1 MRRLA
6 SWGVILATFMRL
18 LFGVGVFGSVAA
30 IEPLQ
35 LSEQDLD
42 AGRADAVPKRL
53 AIAAEVDDAF
63 LAHLGQMLRGDA
75 RGARRKL
82 TAPLLLMPSIQVN
95 IRAGHLPP
103 ADANGVQYLKIPVRL
118 VA

>member
-1 MRRLA
+1 MSR
-6 SWGVILATFMRL
+6 
-18 LFGVGVFGSVAA
+18 
-30 IEPLQ
+30 
-35 LSEQDLD
+35 
-42 AGRADAVPKRL
+42 GRASNTQDNGLKTTCGARMLGARKVSCEPAGPDAVPKRL
-53 AIAAEVDDAF
+53 AVAAEVDDAF

-75 RGARRKL
+75 RRARRKL